1 MLLDAAV
8 MEMQQYSSVVSQL
21 DMTSKRPE
29 AKARASSPNCDPAG
43 SGATTQPTQ
52 NKSQQQPTSETGAR
66 PKVKS
71 RPAEA
76 VTTVEDTPTKSN
88 ETNQSTNGE
97 QDEVRKRRL
106 ERFGANAE

>member
-29 AKARASSPNCDPAG
+29 AVTRASLPNSNPSG
-43 SGATTQPTQ
+43 KGATQPPENNSQTQP
-52 NKSQQQPTSETGAR
+52 SSETGAR

-76 VTTVEDTPTKSN
+76 SASQDDTATKSN
-88 ETNQSTNGE
+88 EANPTNGE